1 MELISVIVPVY
12 RVEKYLKK
20 CIDSILEQTYR
31 NMEIILVDDGS
42 DDSCPDIC
50 EEYAK
55 IDKRVKVIHQTNG
68 GLSAARNSGIRAAKG
83 KYISFIDSDDYIEKD
98 MYEVLVKRMQKD
110 ESQLA
115 VCNYMYVDESGN
127 FIESLN
133 KKNAIIDGVITPK
146 EALERLILDRNCYYI
161 PAWNKLYERS
171 LFKDIQFPEGKLNED
186 EFVVH
191 YIYEKCRKISCVE
204 KELYYYVQ
212 RMGSIMNTN
221 VCVKRLDVVEA
232 YLERTEY
239 FMEKGQNE
247 FVTQLMNV
255 GGHLLLEGSIELD
268 ERDPKVRSRIGEL
281 KREYDR
287 LYCKLKQM
295 HLSSSIKSKMVIG
308 LIHRNFKLAQIVF
321 RMKAHKS

>member
-12 RVEKYLKK
+12 RVEKYLRK
-20 CIDSILEQTYR
+20 CVDSILKQTYK

-42 DDSCPDIC
+42 DDLCPDIC

-55 IDKRVKVIHQTNG
+55 KDKRVKVIHQING

-98 MYEVLVKRMQKD
+98 MYEILVKRMGED
-110 ESQLA
+110 ESQMA
-115 VCNYMYVDESGN
+115 VCNYIYVDESGN

-133 KKNAIIDGVITPK
+133 KKNGIIDGVITPK
-146 EALERLILDRNCYYI
+146 QALERLILDRNCYYI

-171 LFKDIQFPEGKLNED
+171 LFEDIEFPEGKLNED

-204 KELYYYVQ
+204 KALYYYVQ

-221 VCVKRLDVVEA
+221 VSVKRLDVVEA
-232 YLERTEY
+232 YLKRTQY

-247 FVTQLMNV
+247 FVIQLMNV

-268 ERDPKVRSRIGEL
+268 ERDSKVCSRIGEL

-287 LYCKLKQM
+287 LYSKLKQM
-295 HLSSSIKSKMVIG
+295 HVSSSIKSRMVIG
-308 LIHRNFKLAQIVF
+308 LIHRNFKLAQVVF